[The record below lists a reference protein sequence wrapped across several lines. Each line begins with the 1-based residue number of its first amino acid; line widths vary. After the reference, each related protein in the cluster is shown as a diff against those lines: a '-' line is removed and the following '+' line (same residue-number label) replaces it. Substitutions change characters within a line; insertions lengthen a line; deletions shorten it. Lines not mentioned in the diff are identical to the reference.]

1 MAIKIGITGG
11 IGSGKSSVSGL
22 LRVMGVPVYDCDREA
37 RRLMHSDDAIRRGL
51 VALAGEAVYG
61 ADGQLDRRYLATFMF
76 GHDERVAQVN
86 ALVHPAV
93 RADFRRW
100 AEERRA
106 EAVVALESAILF
118 EAGMKGDVDA
128 AVLVYTPFDERLQ
141 RTMARDGATEEQVR
155 ARMASQMSD
164 EERLPLADYVIHN
177 AERDAVT
184 PQVVALIEEI
194 NYRNNNKN

>member
-86 ALVHPAV
+86 ALVHPVV

-141 RTMARDGATEEQVR
+141 RTMARDGVTEEQVR
-155 ARMASQMSD
+155 ARMASQMTD